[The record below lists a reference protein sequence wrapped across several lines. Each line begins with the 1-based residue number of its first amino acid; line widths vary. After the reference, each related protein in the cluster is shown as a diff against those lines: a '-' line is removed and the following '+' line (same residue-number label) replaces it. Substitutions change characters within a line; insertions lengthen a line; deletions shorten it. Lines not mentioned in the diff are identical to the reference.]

1 MRLIHKTYVELSEK
15 ETKALEDMEET
26 IFNLVSEFRG
36 ACERKGE
43 IEDEA
48 LEDCEAYGEQLLKA
62 YNDFTY
68 ALRTYGSLE

>member
-15 ETKALEDMEET
+15 ETKALKDMEGT
-26 IFNLVSEFRG
+26 IYNLVSEFQG

-48 LEDCEAYGEQLLKA
+48 LEECETYGAKLLKA
-62 YNDFTY
+62 YYDFIY
-68 ALRTYGSLE
+68 ALKTYGDFE